1 MVAIFEPRIL
11 SQSSLL
17 VSLVKSCPRYKIS
30 PEAMRPLFSNMPVK
44 VLVKTDLP
52 DPDSPTKA
60 KISPSCNFKEILR
73 MAVKMRLRTVNS
85 TTKSFTS
92 NITLFVV
99 MTVLTCL
106 ISHQF
111 IYLCERG
118 SVASAKFCPTRYN
131 GNDTNTN
138 TVSGIQNR

>member
-1 MVAIFEPRIL
+1 
-11 SQSSLL
+11 
-17 VSLVKSCPRYKIS
+17 
-30 PEAMRPLFSNMPVK
+30 
-44 VLVKTDLP
+44 
-52 DPDSPTKA
+52 
-60 KISPSCNFKEILR
+60 
-73 MAVKMRLRTVNS
+73 MRLRTVNS

-118 SVASAKFCPTRYN
+118 SVASAKFWSPQ
-131 GNDTNTN
+131 DTMAMIPIPIP
-138 TVSGIQNR
+138 VGGIQNR